1 MTDYIDQAEVKKSK
15 QKKLKTTGIIT
26 IVVALFLIGGAIAAK
41 QLSKK
46 SSNNTTTTQTAETT
60 KTPELAT
67 SLLDGMQYA
76 PDKANRHPLA
86 VMIENYT
93 DARPQSGLS
102 EASIVYEAITEG
114 GITRFM
120 AIFGPKDVKEVGPIR
135 SARLFFMD
143 WLKEY
148 DAFYA
153 HAGGNE
159 DALANI
165 SKYAVK
171 DLNHSS
177 SYYYRDNKGRN
188 VASEHTLYST
198 TENLYKYAQSK
209 NFDINS
215 SNFEALKFKTDGP
228 GEAGGKGVEINFSGS
243 ANYTVKWTYDQP
255 NNKYL
260 RYMAGSEHKDR
271 NTDSQITAK
280 NIVIQE
286 IDRTLQAHGSYGS
299 ENWVFDTIGD
309 GKAKVLRDGKV
320 IEATWKK
327 TSRDSRT
334 RFYDSTGAE
343 IEFNP
348 GNTWYEIT
356 ANDVSKTTIL

>member
-1 MTDYIDQAEVKKSK
+1 MKSYIDQAEVKRSK
-15 QKKLKTTGIIT
+15 QRKLKTTGIIAG
-26 IVVALFLIGGAIAAK
+26 VVAVFLIGGAIAAK
-41 QLSKK
+41 HLSRKD
-46 SSNNTTTTQTAETT
+46 SALVATPTAEATQ
-60 KTPELAT
+60 TPELAT
-67 SLLDGMQYA
+67 SLLDGMQYS

-86 VMIENYT
+86 VMIENHP

-102 EASIVYEAITEG
+102 DASIVYEAITEG

-159 DALANI
+159 DALASIGTYAIKNLDNS
-165 SKYAVK
+165 SKYF
-171 DLNHSS
+171 
-177 SYYYRDNKGRN
+177 YRDSKGRS
-188 VASEHTLYST
+188 VATEHTLYSST
-198 TENLYKYAQSK
+198 DKLYQYAQSK
-209 NFDINS
+209 SFDINA

-228 GEAGGKGVEINFSGS
+228 AATDAGKGVEINFSGS
-243 ANYTVKWTYDQP
+243 ATYTVKWTYDQA

-271 NTDSQITAK
+271 NNDTQITAK
-280 NIVIQE
+280 NIVIQS
-286 IDRTLQAHGSYGS
+286 IDRTLQPHGSYGS
-299 ENWVFDTIGD
+299 ENWVFDTVGD
-309 GKAKVLRDGKV
+309 GKAKILRDGQV

-327 TSRDSRT
+327 TSLTSRT
-334 RFYDSTGAE
+334 KFYDSSGAE

-356 ANDVSKTTIL
+356 ANDVSKVTLI